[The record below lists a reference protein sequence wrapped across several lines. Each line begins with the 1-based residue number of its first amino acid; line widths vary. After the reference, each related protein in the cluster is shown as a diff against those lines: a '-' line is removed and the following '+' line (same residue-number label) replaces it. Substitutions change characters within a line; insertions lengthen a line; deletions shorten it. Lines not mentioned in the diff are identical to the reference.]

1 MKKTLSLLL
10 SLVLMLSL
18 ALSASA
24 AETEYP
30 TLEGGVTEIQ
40 KYGNIVLDIDPADLK
55 DGGYTYGDL
64 LTVTVNGTGY
74 DMPLCTNYSDVDTGA
89 LVLRDSEGVLIA
101 AINMGDFATSNG
113 LAAKVTAEDGSYTW
127 EFPEG
132 QSLESITVSISMKE
146 QGGYYDQYLIHQLT
160 RTDERADYASDA
172 VFANFRNVAVGD
184 LGENAFFRSSSPVNN
199 ELGRASYAD
208 DLAEAG
214 GIQAVMNLADSNELI
229 EGDFTIADAAGFAQR
244 IGLFPIAY
252 TGTLTQGDL
261 FEMAADA
268 LSFSYR
274 DGSAT
279 VIGRLVSQGTVS
291 RAAANAL
298 GLLTP
303 ALTARQVAD
312 RCAAA
317 VFRLDTYE
325 TEAYRDEGLVTGEAS
340 GFFITEDGLA
350 VTNYHSIADA
360 VSATA
365 TLSTG
370 DVYEVE
376 RVIYYDP
383 DIDIAVIRVSHAA
396 LKGHDTSAFATLDI
410 ADSGTGDLR
419 AGDTVYAI
427 GNPLGLGLAVSSG
440 IVSATQRDVERYA
453 LPCVMSTADISE
465 GSSGGAL
472 LNVYGQAVAVTSGAY
487 VYGNSMY
494 LAVPIDPIL
503 TADLTGEGLTL
514 PEVLEAETVG

>member
-1 MKKTLSLLL
+1 MAVKLELYRVFKE
-10 SLVLMLSL
+10 V
-18 ALSASA
+18 
-24 AETEYP
+24 AET
-30 TLEGGVTEIQ
+30 
-40 KYGNIVLDIDPADLK
+40 GNI
-55 DGGYTYGDL
+55 
-64 LTVTVNGTGY
+64 
-74 DMPLCTNYSDVDTGA
+74 S
-89 LVLRDSEGVLIA
+89 
-101 AINMGDFATSNG
+101 
-113 LAAKVTAEDGSYTW
+113 LAAKNLYISQSAVSQSIKQLETALQARLFARSPRGVSLTW
-127 EFPEG
+127 EG
-132 QSLESITVSISMKE
+132 QML
-146 QGGYYDQYLIHQLT
+146 YQY
-160 RTDERADYASDA
+160 
-172 VFANFRNVAVGD
+172 V
-184 LGENAFFRSSSPVNN
+184 RS
-199 ELGRASYAD
+199 
-208 DLAEAG
+208 
-214 GIQAVMNLADSNELI
+214 
-229 EGDFTIADAAGFAQR
+229 
-244 IGLFPIAY
+244 
-252 TGTLTQGDL
+252 
-261 FEMAADA
+261 
-268 LSFSYR
+268 
-274 DGSAT
+274 
-279 VIGRLVSQGTVS
+279 
-291 RAAANAL
+291 AL
-298 GLLTP
+298 GLLAP
-303 ALTARQVAD
+303 ELTARQVAD
-312 RCAAA
+312 RHMAA
-317 VFRLDTYE
+317 VFRLDLYKTQ
-325 TEAYRDEGLVTGEAS
+325 DEIDAGTPSANAS
-340 GFFITEDGLA
+340 GFFIMSDGLA

>member
-1 MKKTLSLLL
+1 MKKRLLSLLCV
-10 SLVLMLSL
+10 LVLTVSVIP
-18 ALSASA
+18 AASA
-24 AETEYP
+24 
-30 TLEGGVTEIQ
+30 LEGEAARAADTLSTLGLIDSTYNLDAPATRAQAAVLLVHLAGAEQAAAADNWLAGFRDVPASIAQEVNYAARQGWITGVTATAFRPDAALTA
-40 KYGNIVLDIDPADLK
+40 NAWSAF
-55 DGGYTYGDL
+55 L
-64 LTVTVNGTGY
+64 LRMLG
-74 DMPLCTNYSDVDTGA
+74 YSDKA
-89 LVLRDSEGVLIA
+89 
-101 AINMGDFATSNG
+101 
-113 LAAKVTAEDGSYTW
+113 
-127 EFPEG
+127 
-132 QSLESITVSISMKE
+132 
-146 QGGYYDQYLIHQLT
+146 
-160 RTDERADYASDA
+160 
-172 VFANFRNVAVGD
+172 
-184 LGENAFFRSSSPVNN
+184 
-199 ELGRASYAD
+199 
-208 DLAEAG
+208 
-214 GIQAVMNLADSNELI
+214 
-229 EGDFTIADAAGFAQR
+229 GDFTIADAAGFAQR

-303 ALTARQVAD
+303 ALTARQVTD

-350 VTNYHSIADA
+350 ITNYHSIADA

-396 LKGHDTSAFATLDI
+396 LKGHDTSAFAALDI

-427 GNPLGLGLAVSSG
+427 GNPLGELTYTLTDG
-440 IVSATQRDVERYA
+440 IVSALDRLITTSSQDSNGNTV
-453 LPCVMSTADISE
+453 STTLNVLQTNCAINPGNSGGPLFDSYGNVVGVVSAKMTE
-465 GSSGGAL
+465 SSSGVSA
-472 LNVYGQAVAVTSGAY
+472 
-487 VYGNSMY
+487 
-494 LAVPIDPIL
+494 
-503 TADLTGEGLTL
+503 EGLGFAIPINDVKTIIEDL
-514 PEVLEAETVG
+514 IEHGYVTGKPYMGVQVNVVDESAQRYGIPAGAVVEYVAEGWPAGQ

>member
-1 MKKTLSLLL
+1 MKKRLLSLLCV
-10 SLVLMLSL
+10 LVLTVSVIP
-18 ALSASA
+18 AASA
-24 AETEYP
+24 
-30 TLEGGVTEIQ
+30 LEGEAARAADTLSTLGLIDSTYNLDAPATRAQAAVLLVHLAGAEQAAAADNWLAGFRDGPPCHAQEANQAFGFSHTGTTPFRDVPASIAQEVNYAARQGWITGVTATAFRPDAALTA
-40 KYGNIVLDIDPADLK
+40 NAWSAF
-55 DGGYTYGDL
+55 L
-64 LTVTVNGTGY
+64 LRMLG
-74 DMPLCTNYSDVDTGA
+74 YSDKA
-89 LVLRDSEGVLIA
+89 
-101 AINMGDFATSNG
+101 
-113 LAAKVTAEDGSYTW
+113 
-127 EFPEG
+127 
-132 QSLESITVSISMKE
+132 
-146 QGGYYDQYLIHQLT
+146 
-160 RTDERADYASDA
+160 
-172 VFANFRNVAVGD
+172 
-184 LGENAFFRSSSPVNN
+184 
-199 ELGRASYAD
+199 
-208 DLAEAG
+208 
-214 GIQAVMNLADSNELI
+214 
-229 EGDFTIADAAGFAQR
+229 GDFTIADAAGFAQR

-350 VTNYHSIADA
+350 ITNYHSIADA

>member
-1 MKKTLSLLL
+1 MKKRLLSLLCV
-10 SLVLMLSL
+10 LVLTVSVIP
-18 ALSASA
+18 AASA
-24 AETEYP
+24 
-30 TLEGGVTEIQ
+30 LEGEAARAADTLSTLGLIDSTYNLDAPATRAQ
-40 KYGNIVLDIDPADLK
+40 AAVLLVHLAGAEQAAAADNWL
-55 DGGYTYGDL
+55 
-64 LTVTVNGTGY
+64 
-74 DMPLCTNYSDVDTGA
+74 
-89 LVLRDSEGVLIA
+89 
-101 AINMGDFATSNG
+101 
-113 LAAKVTAEDGSYTW
+113 
-127 EFPEG
+127 
-132 QSLESITVSISMKE
+132 
-146 QGGYYDQYLIHQLT
+146 
-160 RTDERADYASDA
+160 
-172 VFANFRNVAVGD
+172 
-184 LGENAFFRSSSPVNN
+184 
-199 ELGRASYAD
+199 
-208 DLAEAG
+208 
-214 GIQAVMNLADSNELI
+214 
-229 EGDFTIADAAGFAQR
+229 AGFRDVPASIAQEVNY
-244 IGLFPIAY
+244 A
-252 TGTLTQGDL
+252 
-261 FEMAADA
+261 
-268 LSFSYR
+268 
-274 DGSAT
+274 
-279 VIGRLVSQGTVS
+279 
-291 RAAANAL
+291 
-298 GLLTP
+298 
-303 ALTARQVAD
+303 ARQVAD

-350 VTNYHSIADA
+350 ITNYHSIADA

>member
-1 MKKTLSLLL
+1 MKKRLLSLLCV
-10 SLVLMLSL
+10 LVLTVSVIP
-18 ALSASA
+18 AASA
-24 AETEYP
+24 
-30 TLEGGVTEIQ
+30 LEGEAARAADTLSTLGLIDSTYNLDAPATRAQ
-40 KYGNIVLDIDPADLK
+40 AAVLLVHLAGAEQAAAADNWLAGFRDVPASIAQEVNYA
-55 DGGYTYGDL
+55 GSAFL
-64 LTVTVNGTGY
+64 LRMLG
-74 DMPLCTNYSDVDTGA
+74 YSDKA
-89 LVLRDSEGVLIA
+89 
-101 AINMGDFATSNG
+101 
-113 LAAKVTAEDGSYTW
+113 
-127 EFPEG
+127 
-132 QSLESITVSISMKE
+132 
-146 QGGYYDQYLIHQLT
+146 
-160 RTDERADYASDA
+160 
-172 VFANFRNVAVGD
+172 
-184 LGENAFFRSSSPVNN
+184 
-199 ELGRASYAD
+199 
-208 DLAEAG
+208 
-214 GIQAVMNLADSNELI
+214 
-229 EGDFTIADAAGFAQR
+229 GDFTIADAAGFAQR

-291 RAAANAL
+291 QAAANAL

-514 PEVLEAETVG
+514 PEVLEAETVGVVITLLPGERRALAVLFGEEGQKSLLLLLRRTHGREQYGL

>member
-1 MKKTLSLLL
+1 MKKRLLSLLCV
-10 SLVLMLSL
+10 LVLTVSVIP
-18 ALSASA
+18 AASA
-24 AETEYP
+24 
-30 TLEGGVTEIQ
+30 LEGEAARAADTLSTLGLIDSTYNLDAPATRAQAAVLLVHLAGAEQAAAADNWLAGFRDVPASIAQEVNYAARQGWITGVTATAFRPDAALTA
-40 KYGNIVLDIDPADLK
+40 NAWSAF
-55 DGGYTYGDL
+55 L
-64 LTVTVNGTGY
+64 LRMLG
-74 DMPLCTNYSDVDTGA
+74 YSDKA
-89 LVLRDSEGVLIA
+89 
-101 AINMGDFATSNG
+101 
-113 LAAKVTAEDGSYTW
+113 
-127 EFPEG
+127 
-132 QSLESITVSISMKE
+132 
-146 QGGYYDQYLIHQLT
+146 
-160 RTDERADYASDA
+160 
-172 VFANFRNVAVGD
+172 
-184 LGENAFFRSSSPVNN
+184 
-199 ELGRASYAD
+199 
-208 DLAEAG
+208 
-214 GIQAVMNLADSNELI
+214 
-229 EGDFTIADAAGFAQR
+229 GDFTIADAAGFAQR

-252 TGTLTQGDL
+252 TGPLTQGDL

-291 RAAANAL
+291 RAAA
-298 GLLTP
+298 
-303 ALTARQVAD
+303 D

-350 VTNYHSIADA
+350 ITNYHSIADA

>member
-1 MKKTLSLLL
+1 MKKRLLSLLCV
-10 SLVLMLSL
+10 LVLTVSVIP
-18 ALSASA
+18 AASA
-24 AETEYP
+24 
-30 TLEGGVTEIQ
+30 LEGEAARAADTLSTLGLIDSTYNLDAPATRAQAAVLLVHLAGAEQAAAADNWLAGFRDVPASIAQEVNYAARQGWITGVTATAFRPDAALTA
-40 KYGNIVLDIDPADLK
+40 NAWSAF
-55 DGGYTYGDL
+55 L
-64 LTVTVNGTGY
+64 LRMLG
-74 DMPLCTNYSDVDTGA
+74 YSDKA
-89 LVLRDSEGVLIA
+89 
-101 AINMGDFATSNG
+101 
-113 LAAKVTAEDGSYTW
+113 
-127 EFPEG
+127 
-132 QSLESITVSISMKE
+132 
-146 QGGYYDQYLIHQLT
+146 
-160 RTDERADYASDA
+160 
-172 VFANFRNVAVGD
+172 
-184 LGENAFFRSSSPVNN
+184 
-199 ELGRASYAD
+199 
-208 DLAEAG
+208 
-214 GIQAVMNLADSNELI
+214 
-229 EGDFTIADAAGFAQR
+229 GDFTIADAAGFAQR

-298 GLLTP
+298 GLLT
-303 ALTARQVAD
+303 
-312 RCAAA
+312 
-317 VFRLDTYE
+317 YE

-350 VTNYHSIADA
+350 ITNYHSIADA

>member
-1 MKKTLSLLL
+1 MKRNLFRRALACLCLCAVLSGGLC
-10 SLVLMLSL
+10 VP
-18 ALSASA
+18 ARAAGFRDVPASIAQEVNYA
-24 AETEYP
+24 ARQGWIT
-30 TLEGGVTEIQ
+30 GVTATAFRPDAALTA
-40 KYGNIVLDIDPADLK
+40 NAWSAF
-55 DGGYTYGDL
+55 L
-64 LTVTVNGTGY
+64 LRMLG
-74 DMPLCTNYSDVDTGA
+74 YSDKA
-89 LVLRDSEGVLIA
+89 
-101 AINMGDFATSNG
+101 
-113 LAAKVTAEDGSYTW
+113 
-127 EFPEG
+127 
-132 QSLESITVSISMKE
+132 
-146 QGGYYDQYLIHQLT
+146 
-160 RTDERADYASDA
+160 
-172 VFANFRNVAVGD
+172 
-184 LGENAFFRSSSPVNN
+184 
-199 ELGRASYAD
+199 
-208 DLAEAG
+208 
-214 GIQAVMNLADSNELI
+214 
-229 EGDFTIADAAGFAQR
+229 GDFTIADAAGFAQR

-427 GNPLGLGLAVSSG
+427 GNPLGELTFSMSQGIVSCCDRAINVDGTAHLAAACKAQDCKMMYISTDYVFNGQGQTPWQPDCKDYQPLNYYGETKLGGELAVSSRLEKYF
-440 IVSATQRDVERYA
+440 IVRIAWVFGLNGKNFIKTMLQLGKTHDKLRVVCDQIGTPTYTLDLARLLVDMIESDKYGYYHATNEGGYISWYDFACEIFRQA
-453 LPCVMSTADISE
+453 GLPVQVD
-465 GSSGGAL
+465 
-472 LNVYGQAVAVTSGAY
+472 AVTTAEDGASKAARPF
-487 VYGNSMY
+487 NSRLDKSK
-494 LAVPIDPIL
+494 LAENGFTP
-503 TADLTGEGLTL
+503 L
-514 PEVLEAETVG
+514 PEWKDALSRYLRELGDNQ

>member
-1 MKKTLSLLL
+1 MLL
-10 SLVLMLSL
+10 VHL
-18 ALSASA
+18 AGAEQAAAADNWLAGFRDVPASIAQEVNYA
-24 AETEYP
+24 ARQGWIT
-30 TLEGGVTEIQ
+30 GVTATAFRPDAALTA
-40 KYGNIVLDIDPADLK
+40 NAWSAF
-55 DGGYTYGDL
+55 L
-64 LTVTVNGTGY
+64 LRMLG
-74 DMPLCTNYSDVDTGA
+74 YSDKA
-89 LVLRDSEGVLIA
+89 
-101 AINMGDFATSNG
+101 
-113 LAAKVTAEDGSYTW
+113 
-127 EFPEG
+127 
-132 QSLESITVSISMKE
+132 
-146 QGGYYDQYLIHQLT
+146 
-160 RTDERADYASDA
+160 
-172 VFANFRNVAVGD
+172 
-184 LGENAFFRSSSPVNN
+184 
-199 ELGRASYAD
+199 
-208 DLAEAG
+208 
-214 GIQAVMNLADSNELI
+214 
-229 EGDFTIADAAGFAQR
+229 GDFTIADAAGFAQR

-252 TGTLTQGDL
+252 TGTPDPGDL
-261 FEMAADA
+261 FEMAANA

-383 DIDIAVIRVSHAA
+383 DIDIAVIRVSPRRPEGTRHLCFCRAGHRGFRHRRPAGGRHGLRHRQSPGPGAGSQLRHRQRHAA
-396 LKGHDTSAFATLDI
+396 GCGAVRPA
-410 ADSGTGDLR
+410 LR
-419 AGDTVYAI
+419 HEHRRHLRGQ
-427 GNPLGLGLAVSSG
+427 
-440 IVSATQRDVERYA
+440 QRRR
-453 LPCVMSTADISE
+453 PC
-465 GSSGGAL
+465 
-472 LNVYGQAVAVTSGAY
+472 
-487 VYGNSMY
+487 
-494 LAVPIDPIL
+494 
-503 TADLTGEGLTL
+503 
-514 PEVLEAETVG
+514 

>member
-1 MKKTLSLLL
+1 MKKRLLSLLCV
-10 SLVLMLSL
+10 LVLTVSVIP
-18 ALSASA
+18 AASA
-24 AETEYP
+24 
-30 TLEGGVTEIQ
+30 LEGEAARAADTLSTLGLIDSTYNLDAPATRAQAAVLLVHLAGAEQAAAADNWLAGFRDVPASIAQEVNDAARQGWITGVTATAFRPDAALTA
-40 KYGNIVLDIDPADLK
+40 NAWSAF
-55 DGGYTYGDL
+55 L
-64 LTVTVNGTGY
+64 LRMLG
-74 DMPLCTNYSDVDTGA
+74 YSDKA
-89 LVLRDSEGVLIA
+89 
-101 AINMGDFATSNG
+101 
-113 LAAKVTAEDGSYTW
+113 
-127 EFPEG
+127 
-132 QSLESITVSISMKE
+132 
-146 QGGYYDQYLIHQLT
+146 
-160 RTDERADYASDA
+160 
-172 VFANFRNVAVGD
+172 
-184 LGENAFFRSSSPVNN
+184 
-199 ELGRASYAD
+199 
-208 DLAEAG
+208 
-214 GIQAVMNLADSNELI
+214 
-229 EGDFTIADAAGFAQR
+229 GDFTIADAAGFAQR

-350 VTNYHSIADA
+350 ITNYHSIADA

>member
-1 MKKTLSLLL
+1 MEQ
-10 SLVLMLSL
+10 MLKIMFSDNPNL
-18 ALSASA
+18 PEELYTFCNSIPNYVR
-24 AETEYP
+24 AEREY
-30 TLEGGVTEIQ
+30 LQI
-40 KYGNIVLDIDPADLK
+40 
-55 DGGYTYGDL
+55 
-64 LTVTVNGTGY
+64 
-74 DMPLCTNYSDVDTGA
+74 
-89 LVLRDSEGVLIA
+89 
-101 AINMGDFATSNG
+101 
-113 LAAKVTAEDGSYTW
+113 
-127 EFPEG
+127 
-132 QSLESITVSISMKE
+132 
-146 QGGYYDQYLIHQLT
+146 
-160 RTDERADYASDA
+160 
-172 VFANFRNVAVGD
+172 
-184 LGENAFFRSSSPVNN
+184 
-199 ELGRASYAD
+199 
-208 DLAEAG
+208 
-214 GIQAVMNLADSNELI
+214 
-229 EGDFTIADAAGFAQR
+229 
-244 IGLFPIAY
+244 
-252 TGTLTQGDL
+252 
-261 FEMAADA
+261 
-268 LSFSYR
+268 
-274 DGSAT
+274 
-279 VIGRLVSQGTVS
+279 
-291 RAAANAL
+291 
-298 GLLTP
+298 
-303 ALTARQVAD
+303 ARQVAD

-350 VTNYHSIADA
+350 ITNYHSIADA

-494 LAVPIDPIL
+494 LACLLYTSPSPRD
-503 TADLTGEGLTL
+503 
-514 PEVLEAETVG
+514 

>member
-1 MKKTLSLLL
+1 MNDASNFPESEQPEQNPTASDAAQEADANTSAQAQTPTDDDTAAARTCPQCGAALKAGASFCANCGAPVDGSDDVTYHIVRPEAERSYEDANFQPSGDAANTPPRYYTPDADAWAEKPKRKHRARRPRTARTPEQKRLITRIACLCLVCALLGGL
-10 SLVLMLSL
+10 GGGAVAGLINRSGKS
-18 ALSASA
+18 AGSSASA
-24 AETEYP
+24 SSGTLVTQPVKADTSSASSIYDLACKQVVAITTE
-30 TLEGGVTEIQ
+30 VT
-40 KYGNIVLDIDPADLK
+40 Y
-55 DGGYTYGDL
+55 
-64 LTVTVNGTGY
+64 
-74 DMPLCTNYSDVDTGA
+74 TNYFGQ
-89 LVLRDSEGVLIA
+89 
-101 AINMGDFATSNG
+101 TS
-113 LAAKVTAEDGSYTW
+113 S
-127 EFPEG
+127 
-132 QSLESITVSISMKE
+132 Q
-146 QGGYYDQYLIHQLT
+146 
-160 RTDERADYASDA
+160 ASC
-172 VFANFRNVAVGD
+172 G
-184 LGENAFFRSSSPVNN
+184 
-199 ELGRASYAD
+199 
-208 DLAEAG
+208 
-214 GIQAVMNLADSNELI
+214 
-229 EGDFTIADAAGFAQR
+229 
-244 IGLFPIAY
+244 
-252 TGTLTQGDL
+252 
-261 FEMAADA
+261 
-268 LSFSYR
+268 
-274 DGSAT
+274 
-279 VIGRLVSQGTVS
+279 
-291 RAAANAL
+291 
-298 GLLTP
+298 
-303 ALTARQVAD
+303 
-312 RCAAA
+312 
-317 VFRLDTYE
+317 
-325 TEAYRDEGLVTGEAS
+325 S

-350 VTNYHSIADA
+350 ITNYHSIADA

>member
-1 MKKTLSLLL
+1 MKKRLLSLLCV
-10 SLVLMLSL
+10 LVLTVSVIP
-18 ALSASA
+18 AASA
-24 AETEYP
+24 
-30 TLEGGVTEIQ
+30 LEGEAPRAADTLSTLGLIDSTYNLDAPATRAQAAVLLVHLAGAEQAAAADNWLAGFRDVPASIAQEVNYAARQGWITGVTAALTA
-40 KYGNIVLDIDPADLK
+40 NAWSAF
-55 DGGYTYGDL
+55 L
-64 LTVTVNGTGY
+64 LRMLG
-74 DMPLCTNYSDVDTGA
+74 YSDKAGA
-89 LVLRDSEGVLIA
+89 V
-101 AINMGDFATSNG
+101 
-113 LAAKVTAEDGSYTW
+113 
-127 EFPEG
+127 P
-132 QSLESITVSISMKE
+132 
-146 QGGYYDQYLIHQLT
+146 
-160 RTDERADYASDA
+160 
-172 VFANFRNVAVGD
+172 
-184 LGENAFFRSSSPVNN
+184 
-199 ELGRASYAD
+199 
-208 DLAEAG
+208 
-214 GIQAVMNLADSNELI
+214 
-229 EGDFTIADAAGFAQR
+229 IADAAGFAQR

-303 ALTARQVAD
+303 ALTARQVTD

-350 VTNYHSIADA
+350 ITNYHSIADA

-396 LKGHDTSAFATLDI
+396 LKGHDTSAFAALDI

-427 GNPLGLGLAVSSG
+427 GNPLGVELRGTLTDG
-440 IVSATQRDVERYA
+440 IVSAINRDVQVDGRTMTLVQTNAA
-453 LPCVMSTADISE
+453 LNSGNSGGPLINACGQVVGINSARMNSAFFEGICFAIPTRTVQPVAENLIAYGYVRDRGVLGVTVIALTSVNGPPNGLPAQGLYISE
-465 GSSGGAL
+465 LAPGS
-472 LNVYGQAVAVTSGAY
+472 
-487 VYGNSMY
+487 
-494 LAVPIDPIL
+494 
-503 TADLTGEGLTL
+503 DLCAAT
-514 PEVLEAETVG
+514 

>member
-1 MKKTLSLLL
+1 
-10 SLVLMLSL
+10 
-18 ALSASA
+18 
-24 AETEYP
+24 
-30 TLEGGVTEIQ
+30 
-40 KYGNIVLDIDPADLK
+40 
-55 DGGYTYGDL
+55 
-64 LTVTVNGTGY
+64 
-74 DMPLCTNYSDVDTGA
+74 
-89 LVLRDSEGVLIA
+89 
-101 AINMGDFATSNG
+101 
-113 LAAKVTAEDGSYTW
+113 
-127 EFPEG
+127 
-132 QSLESITVSISMKE
+132 
-146 QGGYYDQYLIHQLT
+146 
-160 RTDERADYASDA
+160 
-172 VFANFRNVAVGD
+172 
-184 LGENAFFRSSSPVNN
+184 
-199 ELGRASYAD
+199 
-208 DLAEAG
+208 
-214 GIQAVMNLADSNELI
+214 
-229 EGDFTIADAAGFAQR
+229 
-244 IGLFPIAY
+244 
-252 TGTLTQGDL
+252 
-261 FEMAADA
+261 MAADA

-317 VFRLDTYE
+317 VFRLDT
-325 TEAYRDEGLVTGEAS
+325 
-340 GFFITEDGLA
+340 
-350 VTNYHSIADA
+350 
-360 VSATA
+360 SATA

-472 LNVYGQAVAVTSGAY
+472 LNVYGQVVAVTSGAY

>member
-1 MKKTLSLLL
+1 MKKRLLSLLCV
-10 SLVLMLSL
+10 LVLTVSVIP
-18 ALSASA
+18 AASA
-24 AETEYP
+24 
-30 TLEGGVTEIQ
+30 LEGEAARAADTLSTLGLIDSTYNLDAPATRAQAAVLLVHLAGAEQAAAADNWLAGFRDVPASIAQEVNYAARQGWITGVTATAFRPDAALTA
-40 KYGNIVLDIDPADLK
+40 NAWSAF
-55 DGGYTYGDL
+55 L
-64 LTVTVNGTGY
+64 LRMLG
-74 DMPLCTNYSDVDTGA
+74 YSDKA
-89 LVLRDSEGVLIA
+89 
-101 AINMGDFATSNG
+101 
-113 LAAKVTAEDGSYTW
+113 
-127 EFPEG
+127 
-132 QSLESITVSISMKE
+132 
-146 QGGYYDQYLIHQLT
+146 
-160 RTDERADYASDA
+160 
-172 VFANFRNVAVGD
+172 
-184 LGENAFFRSSSPVNN
+184 
-199 ELGRASYAD
+199 
-208 DLAEAG
+208 
-214 GIQAVMNLADSNELI
+214 
-229 EGDFTIADAAGFAQR
+229 GDFTIADAAGFAQR

-350 VTNYHSIADA
+350 ITNYHSIADA

-396 LKGHDTSAFATLDI
+396 LKGHETSAFATLDI
-410 ADSGTGDLR
+410 ADSGTVDLR

>member
-1 MKKTLSLLL
+1 MKKRLLSLLCV
-10 SLVLMLSL
+10 LVLTVSVIP
-18 ALSASA
+18 AASA
-24 AETEYP
+24 
-30 TLEGGVTEIQ
+30 LEGEAARAADTLSTLGLIDSTYNLDAPATRAQAAVLLVHLAGAEQAAAADNWLAGFRDVPASIAQEVNYAARQGWITGVTATAFRPDAALTA
-40 KYGNIVLDIDPADLK
+40 NAWSAF
-55 DGGYTYGDL
+55 L
-64 LTVTVNGTGY
+64 LRMLG
-74 DMPLCTNYSDVDTGA
+74 YSDKA
-89 LVLRDSEGVLIA
+89 
-101 AINMGDFATSNG
+101 
-113 LAAKVTAEDGSYTW
+113 
-127 EFPEG
+127 
-132 QSLESITVSISMKE
+132 
-146 QGGYYDQYLIHQLT
+146 
-160 RTDERADYASDA
+160 
-172 VFANFRNVAVGD
+172 
-184 LGENAFFRSSSPVNN
+184 
-199 ELGRASYAD
+199 
-208 DLAEAG
+208 
-214 GIQAVMNLADSNELI
+214 
-229 EGDFTIADAAGFAQR
+229 GDFTIADAAGFAQR

-317 VFRLDTYE
+317 VFRLYKRQ
-325 TEAYRDEGLVTGEAS
+325 YRDEGLVTGEAS

-350 VTNYHSIADA
+350 ITNYHSIADA

>member
-1 MKKTLSLLL
+1 MKKRLLSLLCV
-10 SLVLMLSL
+10 LVLTVSVIP
-18 ALSASA
+18 AASA
-24 AETEYP
+24 
-30 TLEGGVTEIQ
+30 LEGEAARAADTLSTLGLIDSTYNLDAPATRAQAAVLLVHLAGAEQAAAADNWLAGFRDVPASIAQEVNYAARQGWITGVTATAFRP
-40 KYGNIVLDIDPADLK
+40 DDPISAD
-55 DGGYTYGDL
+55 GWCTFL
-64 LTVTVNGTGY
+64 LRMLG
-74 DMPLCTNYSDVDTGA
+74 YSDKA
-89 LVLRDSEGVLIA
+89 
-101 AINMGDFATSNG
+101 
-113 LAAKVTAEDGSYTW
+113 
-127 EFPEG
+127 
-132 QSLESITVSISMKE
+132 
-146 QGGYYDQYLIHQLT
+146 
-160 RTDERADYASDA
+160 
-172 VFANFRNVAVGD
+172 
-184 LGENAFFRSSSPVNN
+184 
-199 ELGRASYAD
+199 
-208 DLAEAG
+208 
-214 GIQAVMNLADSNELI
+214 
-229 EGDFTIADAAGFAQR
+229 GDFTIADAAGFAQR

-312 RCAAA
+312 
-317 VFRLDTYE
+317 TYE

-350 VTNYHSIADA
+350 ITNYHSIADA